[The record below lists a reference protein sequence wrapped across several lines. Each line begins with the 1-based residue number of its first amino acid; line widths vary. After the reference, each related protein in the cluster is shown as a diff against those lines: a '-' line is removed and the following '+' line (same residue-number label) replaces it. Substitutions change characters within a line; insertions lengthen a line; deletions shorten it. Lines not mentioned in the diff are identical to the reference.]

1 MQRGIG
7 PRVQRVDHRAED
19 VELGVDGRVK
29 EELREELACNPT
41 SSPGH
46 VGLPPPFDTLESH
59 LQHVTLLLEQLGH
72 DLHDD
77 CNAVIDFMNDLQ
89 HNKWQM

>member
-1 MQRGIG
+1 MQRVEHI
-7 PRVQRVDHRAED
+7 VED

-29 EELREELACNPT
+29 EELQEEVARNLA
-41 SSPGH
+41 SSLGR

-72 DLHDD
+72 DLHDYS
-77 CNAVIDFMNDLQ
+77 NVVIDFMNDLQ
-89 HNKWQM
+89 HNEWQM